1 MGRARRLSLAA
12 GRGALRTAGLLD
24 RLALR
29 ARSVGRRGGAL
40 GRGPAGVLPDLRYP
54 LGCDAAGPRS
64 ADNGAASRRSLAVLA
79 RPPLLERRA
88 GVDRI
93 SGEFPKRLRAGP
105 LALVG

>member
-1 MGRARRLSLAA
+1 MGRARRLSLAR

-40 GRGPAGVLPDLRYP
+40 GRGLAGVLPDLRYP
-54 LGCDAAGPRS
+54 LGCDAAGRRS
-64 ADNGAASRRSLAVLA
+64 ADNGAASRRSLAGLA
-79 RPPLLERRA
+79 RPRLLERRA
-88 GVDRI
+88 GGQRF
-93 SGEFPKRLRAGP
+93 SCEFQRLLRAGP